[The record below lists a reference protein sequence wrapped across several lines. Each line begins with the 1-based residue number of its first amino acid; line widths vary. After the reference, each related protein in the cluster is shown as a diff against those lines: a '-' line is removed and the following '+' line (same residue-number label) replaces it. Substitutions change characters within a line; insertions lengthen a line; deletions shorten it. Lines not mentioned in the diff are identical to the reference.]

1 MASARKPRNTET
13 LPYEGL
19 SKHQFITLAHEAVS
33 ELGWSIRYQS
43 GTHIVALTDNGALR
57 RNAVVSISLEEE
69 GASIHTEA
77 ADSSLFNGGINKETI
92 ARFIATFQSIKARYT
107 TEELAEK
114 YAVLSKSFPEAE
126 ADTLKASVQ
135 YEAGNFLSIFKPE
148 GDYVI
153 TPLILDSIILI
164 FISMAATGAGIFS
177 PESESLLAW
186 GANFRPYTLAGQWW
200 RLFTSCFIH
209 ISIFHLLMNSYA
221 LLIIGAQLEPLL
233 GKARFLAAY
242 LFTGIASSIVSL
254 WWHDMTIS
262 AGASGAIFGLY
273 GVFLAML
280 TTNIIEKSVRKQ
292 LLSSILVFVAY
303 NLLYGMKGGIDN
315 AAHLGGLLSGLLIG
329 YAFVPGLKQ
338 PENTGLK
345 TMSIGITGTL
355 VLALSAYALHSIPN
369 DIGTYDARMEVFS
382 KNEESALSV
391 LNMPKG
397 SSNDAMMAA
406 IEQQG
411 IPRWQ
416 ENLKLLDE
424 VEALKLPEAVH
435 DRDKMLRRYT
445 ELRLKS
451 YELIYR
457 GLKEQTDTYD
467 AELEIYA
474 NQTDSVLKILNK
486 G

>member
-1 MASARKPRNTET
+1 MASASKHHNTET

-19 SKHQFITLAHEAVS
+19 SKHQCITLAHEAVKD
-33 ELGWSIRYQS
+33 LGWSIRYQS
-43 GTHIVALTDNGALR
+43 GTHIVALTDNGLER
-57 RNAVVSISLEEE
+57 SNAVVSISLEEQ
-69 GASIHTEA
+69 GAIIHSEVP
-77 ADSSLFNGGINKETI
+77 DSSGPHAAINKETI
-92 ARFIATFQSIKARYT
+92 DRFIQSYQSVKSRYT
-107 TEELAEK
+107 PEDLAEK
-114 YAVLSKSFPEAE
+114 YAILCKTFPEAE
-126 ADTLKASVQ
+126 ADTLKASVA
-135 YEAGNFLSIFKPE
+135 YEVGSFLDIFKPE
-148 GDYVI
+148 GDYII

-164 FISMAATGAGIFS
+164 FIAMAITGAGVFA

-186 GANFRPYTLAGQWW
+186 GANFRPYTLDGQWW
-200 RLFTSCFIH
+200 RLLTNCFIH
-209 ISIFHLLMNSYA
+209 IGIFHLLMNSYA

-242 LFTGIASSIVSL
+242 LFTGIAASIASL

-280 TTNIIEKSVRKQ
+280 TTSIIEKSVRKQ
-292 LLSSILVFVAY
+292 LLGSILVFVAY

-329 YAFVPGLKQ
+329 YAYLPTLKQ
-338 PENTGLK
+338 PDNARLK
-345 TMSIGITGTL
+345 TMSIGIIGAL
-355 VLALSAYALHSIPN
+355 VFAVSAYALHSIPN
-369 DIGTYDARMEVFS
+369 DIGTYDARMKDFS
-382 KNEESALSV
+382 RNEESALSV
-391 LNMPKG
+391 LSG
-397 SSNDAMMAA
+397 RTGRSNADFMTA

-416 ENLKLLDE
+416 ENLKLLEE
-424 VEALKLPEAVH
+424 VERLKLPQAVR
-435 DRDKMLRRYT
+435 DRDQMLRRYT

-451 YELIYR
+451 YELMYR
-457 GLKEQTDTYD
+457 GLKEQTDAYD
-467 AELEIYA
+467 AELATYA